1 MPGSMLPPRQTR
13 EHVPVRES
21 VLGVPVD
28 ALSWTD
34 AIDRIF
40 GWARRHE
47 SKTICIC
54 NVHSI
59 TTARGDA
66 AHANAIKTADLIA
79 PDGAPVAWM
88 LRKKGHLT
96 QERISGPDLMWA
108 CCQKASTLG
117 TEMFLYGG
125 SANTLL
131 RLEQRLRGEFPGIA
145 IVGACSPPF
154 RDLSA
159 EEDTAIVNMI
169 NKSGARIVWVG
180 LGCPKQEAWMHAHRH
195 LVNAV
200 MVGVGA
206 AFDFH
211 AGVVKRAPL
220 WMRRNGLE
228 WVHRL
233 LQDPRRLAA
242 RYLMGNSIFVT
253 AVLVEAVLPREG
265 GAGQRGRVTRST

>member
-1 MPGSMLPPRQTR
+1 MHGSILPPGQTR
-13 EHVPVRES
+13 EHVALRES

-28 ALSWTD
+28 VLSWTE
-34 AIDRIF
+34 ATDRIF
-40 GWARRHE
+40 GWARERE
-47 SKTICIC
+47 SRAICIC
-54 NVHSI
+54 NVHSLI
-59 TTARGDA
+59 TARGDA
-66 AHANAIKTADLIA
+66 AHANAIKAADLIT

-88 LRKKGHLT
+88 LRKIGHVQ

-108 CCQKASTLG
+108 CCRKAATVG

-125 SANTLL
+125 SPSTLQ
-131 RLEQRLRGEFPGIA
+131 RLEQRLRAEFPGIR
-145 IVGACSPPF
+145 IVGAYSPPF
-154 RDLSA
+154 RDLSS

-169 NKSGARIVWVG
+169 NRSGARIVWVG
-180 LGCPKQEAWMHAHRH
+180 LGCPKQEAWMHAHHH

-200 MVGVGA
+200 MVCVGA

-242 RYLMGNSIFVT
+242 RYLVGNSIFIT
-253 AVLVEAVLPREG
+253 AVLA
-265 GAGQRGRVTRST
+265 